1 MTEDLP
7 TPPLPEATARTRASG
22 GTAVGGASSRAFQRA
37 RAMTAAFSAA
47 SIWPTVTS
55 TPLTPGRAAS
65 RPRTSR
71 LDLGPQRAAGHG
83 QGHLDAHRAVRAVTL
98 TDAHHP
104 EVDDVVAQLGVDHR
118 PEGLAQHL
126 GVQGHWARGPG
137 PACGRPLRVGR
148 DGAPPP
154 ASLGVSPAGTREFYR
169 GGPPHRPSRVPG
181 VTGHRYHVVRG
192 RPLPDTFGHGD
203 GRRDLN
209 GPERA
214 RCGTARADPGEEA
227 AVTTTATTVSIGKK
241 PDPVTL
247 TDAATAKVAE
257 LLAQE
262 DGEELALRVA
272 VRPGGC
278 SGYSYEMFFDSEVAD
293 DDVVRE
299 FGTVRVVVDAAS
311 AELLTGATLEYSDGL
326 QGAGF
331 HITNPNATRTC
342 GCGSSFS

>member
-1 MTEDLP
+1 M
-7 TPPLPEATARTRASG
+7 G
-22 GTAVGGASSRAFQRA
+22 V
-37 RAMTAAFSAA
+37 
-47 SIWPTVTS
+47 
-55 TPLTPGRAAS
+55 
-65 RPRTSR
+65 PRT
-71 LDLGPQRAAGHG
+71 
-83 QGHLDAHRAVRAVTL
+83 
-98 TDAHHP
+98 
-104 EVDDVVAQLGVDHR
+104 
-118 PEGLAQHL
+118 
-126 GVQGHWARGPG
+126 
-137 PACGRPLRVGR
+137 GRPVCRG
-148 DGAPPP
+148 
-154 ASLGVSPAGTREFYR
+154 SP
-169 GGPPHRPSRVPG
+169 
-181 VTGHRYHVVRG
+181 VTGIMWFAS

-214 RCGTARADPGEEA
+214 RGGTARAGPGEEA
-227 AVTTTATTVSIGKK
+227 AVSTTATTVSIGRK

-247 TDAATAKVAE
+247 TEAATAKVAE